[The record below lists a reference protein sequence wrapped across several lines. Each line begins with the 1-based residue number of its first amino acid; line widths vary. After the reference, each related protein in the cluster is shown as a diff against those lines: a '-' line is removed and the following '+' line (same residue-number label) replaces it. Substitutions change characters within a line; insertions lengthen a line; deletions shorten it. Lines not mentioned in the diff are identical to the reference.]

1 MKKSNLSVAIA
12 LLATSPLTLADEDKT
27 FYGWSQDA
35 SVALTTDYV
44 WRGVSQTHNDP
55 AIQGSFDFS
64 HETGLYFGAWASNVE
79 FADGSKTSLELDA
92 YGGFKRE
99 TDFGG
104 LLPTALTYDIGWLHY
119 EFPATS
125 ASNMNEVYF
134 GVGISPVDDLNLGV
148 YYYQDVGVQ
157 NKFANGYVDLSADY
171 TLPDWAGGV
180 TLLSHVGHYDRTN
193 GADDYWD
200 WKVGVAK
207 DIAGFNFEVA
217 YVDTDGA
224 GGTNSNRSSSRVVG
238 TVSRSLGGS
247 EKSSGAM
254 MPDGFTSTA
263 SVALTTDYI
272 WRGVSQTHND
282 PAIQGSFDIAHES
295 GAYIGVWGSN
305 VEFEGG
311 PSDTVSLEIDGYIGF
326 KRDTDFG
333 GFLPFALTYDVGF
346 LHYEFPSNADFNLN
360 EVYFGAAIAPVEN
373 LNFSTYYYLDTGIEN
388 KIGKGYVDI
397 SSDYTLPDWA
407 WNTTLVAHAG
417 HYDRTAGADDYWDWK
432 AGIAKDLAGFNYE
445 VAYYDTDG
453 AGGVKDNLSDARVV
467 ATISSTF

>member
-1 MKKSNLSVAIA
+1 MNKSNLSVAIA
-12 LLATSPLTLADEDKT
+12 LLATSPLIMAEEDQT

-44 WRGVSQTHNDP
+44 WRGISQSNNDP

-64 HETGLYFGAWASNVE
+64 HESGFYFGAWASNIE
-79 FADGSKTSLELDA
+79 FSDGSGTSMELDA
-92 YGGFKRE
+92 YGGFSRE

-104 LLPTALTYDIGWLHY
+104 FLPTALTYDIGWLHY
-119 EFPATS
+119 EYPAS
-125 ASNMNEVYF
+125 SKSNFNEIYF
-134 GVGISPVDDLNLGV
+134 GAGISPVDDLNLGV
-148 YYYQDVGVQ
+148 YYYHDVGVQ
-157 NKFANGYVDLSADY
+157 NKFANGYIDMSADY

-180 TLLSHVGHYDRTN
+180 TLLTHIGHYDRKA

-217 YVDTDGA
+217 YIDTDDNDA
-224 GGTNSNRSSSRVVG
+224 GNLGNERVVA

-247 EKSSGAM
+247 EKTSGAM

-263 SVALTTDYI
+263 SVALTTDYV
-272 WRGVSQTHND
+272 WRGVSQTNND
-282 PAIQGSFDIAHES
+282 PAVQGSFDIAHES

-305 VEFEGG
+305 VEFQGG
-311 PSDTVSLEIDGYIGF
+311 PRDTVSLEIDAYIGF
-326 KRDTDFG
+326 TRDTDFG
-333 GFLPFALTYDVGF
+333 GFLPFALTYDIGF
-346 LHYEFPSNADFNLN
+346 LHYEFPSNSDFNLN
-360 EVYFGAAIAPVEN
+360 EIYFGAAIAPVEN

-407 WNTTLVAHAG
+407 WSTTLLAHAG

-432 AGIAKDLAGFNYE
+432 VGVAKDLAGFNYE
-445 VAYYDTDG
+445 VAYLDTDG
-453 AGGVKDNLSDARVV
+453 AGGVKSNLSDSRVV